1 MNRHQRRKLAMR
13 RKQDKLQHL
22 ANRLALS
29 RQQQVTAANLGTARK
44 PERSPKGLG
53 NRGIYQGVGM
63 FPAKGYGEGFKHDPS
78 CFTDW
83 EASAFRNRIAKRQS
97 KLDK

>member
-1 MNRHQRRKLAMR
+1 MQRKEA
-13 RKQDKLQHL
+13 KLQHL
-22 ANRLALS
+22 ANRAALA
-29 RQQQVTAANLGTARK
+29 RQQAVAAANLSTPHK
-44 PERSPKGLG
+44 PKRSPRGLG

-63 FPAKGYGEGFKHDPS
+63 FPAKGYGEGFKHDPT

-83 EASAFRNRIAKRQS
+83 EASAFRNRVSARQA